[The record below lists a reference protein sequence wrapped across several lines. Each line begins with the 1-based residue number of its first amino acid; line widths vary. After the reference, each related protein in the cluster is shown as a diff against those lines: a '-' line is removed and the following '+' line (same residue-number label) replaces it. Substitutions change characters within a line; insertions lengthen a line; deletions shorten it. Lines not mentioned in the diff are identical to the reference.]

1 MVIKIFSEVMADT
14 VLSCCVGTV
23 PVYTSEH
30 VTLKTICLELKQSPV
45 SCNQSIDPHYIQS
58 APLTI
63 H

>member
-1 MVIKIFSEVMADT
+1 MVIKSFSEVVADT

-23 PVYTSEH
+23 PVYTSEYI
-30 VTLKTICLELKQSPV
+30 TLKTIYLELKQSPV
-45 SCNQSIDPHYIQS
+45 SCNQSIDSHYTQS